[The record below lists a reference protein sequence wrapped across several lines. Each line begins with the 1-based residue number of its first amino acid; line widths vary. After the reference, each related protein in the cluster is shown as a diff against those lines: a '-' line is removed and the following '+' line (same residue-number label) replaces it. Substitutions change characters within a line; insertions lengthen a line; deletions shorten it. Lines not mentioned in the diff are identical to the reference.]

1 MHRIEESFH
10 LQLSQ
15 IKLHKYILLFF
26 IFFFYFCSIVISDE
40 LPVSS
45 NLAMNIKLKDLSRVR
60 VGFSEKR
67 IDAENPAPA
76 VSLPSAS
83 MTTIISADADGNAMV
98 HGEITLY
105 AFWEIFSLNDV
116 KIKLK
121 ITNGK
126 MDQVGEAGNVIED
139 NVLDWGCR
147 INQEDFPQESWSDG
161 ESPYELGM
169 NAGGDHGYDAERSYI
184 VPKTG
189 WAHSDCV
196 ELTFFTEDI
205 PMENMGN
212 QYVGE
217 FQVKYEV
224 T

>member
-15 IKLHKYILLFF
+15 IKLHKYILLFLF
-26 IFFFYFCSIVISDE
+26 FFFYFCSIVRSDE

-45 NLAMNIKLKDLSRVR
+45 DLTMNIKLKDLSRVR

-116 KIKLK
+116 EIKLK

-126 MDQVGEAGNVIED
+126 MDQVGEDGNVID
-139 NVLDWGCR
+139 DVLDWGCR
-147 INQEDFPQESWSDG
+147 INQEDFPQKSGSTG
-161 ESPYELGM
+161 EAPYELGM
-169 NAGGDHGYDAERSYI
+169 NAGGKGYGAERGYI

-196 ELTFFTEDI
+196 ELTFFTDEI

-212 QYVGE
+212 QYMGE